1 MRISN
6 QSQVL
11 QTKRNM
17 SSLQGRIAEHQTNIA
32 TGKRVRVM
40 SDDPSAAAQAYKFN
54 RQLRHLDQYSRNLS
68 DAKSWL
74 DLADQVSQTVDDRL
88 TRARDLM
95 LQSDSGV
102 LGQNARS
109 AIAQELR
116 GIAEEVADSLNTTR
130 AGHPIFGGTSSSDTP
145 FDANGVFSGNTKSVL
160 RSVSDTVQLEVNIDG
175 DLIAG
180 AYDAATPADG
190 NIMQV
195 LNAVATDIDNGL
207 AANTHLTRMDELQQG
222 VHSAQATIGARQRA
236 VEGHEERI
244 GDTRLSV
251 EISRSDAIDVDITRE
266 LLDLKATE
274 VSYQASI
281 GVAARVLSASVL
293 DFLR

>member
-180 AYDAATPADG
+180 SYDAATPADG

-207 AANTHLTRMDELQQG
+207 AANTHLTRMGELQQG